1 MIVRVTG
8 MMTELTEESAVI
20 EREGLAYE
28 VLVPGYAIGELAS
41 VRGQQVTLHTLEYY
55 EGTAAG
61 GNLIPRLIGFLHSED
76 RTFFQRFLTVKGM
89 GIRRTLRALAESP
102 AHVATAIEEG
112 DTKALARLPGIGKR
126 ASEQIVAELRGKLE
140 AFAIAAGAERTAAR
154 AEWTPAQRDALEIL
168 IAWGERRAD
177 AEQWL
182 QRAGQLHPDID
193 QADEWIR
200 AAYRIK
206 AGNEG

>member
-1 MIVRVTG
+1 VIVRVTG
-8 MMTELTEESAVI
+8 MMTELTEESVVI

-28 VLVPGYAIGELAS
+28 VLVPGYAIGELAA

-89 GIRRTLRALAESP
+89 GIRRTLRALAEPP
-102 AHVATAIEEG
+102 AHVATAIEAG
-112 DTKALARLPGIGKR
+112 DTKALGRLPGIGKR

-140 AFAIAAGAERTAAR
+140 AFAIAAGAERTPAR